1 MLKETYERQMKE
13 REDKMK
19 MEKIMDREYFQ
30 RQREH
35 MDFEESRRI
44 MELERMY
51 NRATY
56 EAYPFQGSQH
66 RRIKT

>member
-1 MLKETYERQMKE
+1 MKE
-13 REDKMK
+13 REEKVK
-19 MEKIMDREYFQ
+19 MEKIMDREFFQ

-35 MDFEESRRI
+35 MDYEESRRM

-56 EAYPFQGSQH
+56 EAYPYQSYAH
-66 RRIKT
+66 RRIRT